1 MKIFHWLLWTKLD
14 IWLYFS
20 FLLKLCL
27 KQGARYC
34 LYAAEFTKDIFGRG
48 FPQNVR
54 HQNGKSLWLPWVN
67 LKDASHGFEKMKGRR
82 KGRKGEEEKDQCYQ
96 QRSAEKKW
104 TREN

>member
-1 MKIFHWLLWTKLD
+1 M
-14 IWLYFS
+14 YFS

-67 LKDASHGFEKMKGRR
+67 LKESSHGFEKMKGRR

-96 QRSAEKKW
+96 QRRVEKKW